1 VHLRERLAPDIQ
13 TLTGLELAIRRE
25 SLRMAQLAGR
35 LIKPVL
41 RVRQS
46 TGHPE

>member
-1 VHLRERLAPDIQ
+1 
-13 TLTGLELAIRRE
+13 LTTIHQPIHEIGQMLFQLLISLIEDEPTDEL
-25 SLRMAQLAGR
+25 SGR

-46 TGHPE
+46 TGVVA